1 MYGEKAFFSA
11 ELVQADSEVIAKD
24 YYVANGRLQMRGKYS
39 DFNRNIKDGHFT

>member
-24 YYVANGRLQMRGKYS
+24 YYVANGRLQKCVESIR
-39 DFNRNIKDGHFT
+39 ILTET